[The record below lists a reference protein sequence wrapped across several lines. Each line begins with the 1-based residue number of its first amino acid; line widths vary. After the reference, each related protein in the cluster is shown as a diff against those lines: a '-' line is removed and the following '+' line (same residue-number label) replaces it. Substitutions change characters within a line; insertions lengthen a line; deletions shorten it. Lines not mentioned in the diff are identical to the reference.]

1 MKKKAQ
7 AKLVYLCLVLISL
20 IALCCSCQTSIV
32 PPSDTEILTPPVASQ
47 TIPPVSSATT
57 TPNASHSMTPT
68 ATSSDVVSTDPMI
81 KMALNKYAHSI
92 TLSPDKRWLAIGTY
106 INDYN
111 YTVWVKDILD
121 SPNSDWI
128 ELFSKDTPLL
138 DASNVKFSPDGKYL
152 AVVTNNEIWFY
163 QTGDWKHRQRY
174 AYETYL
180 RYFCWSPDSQGIAVA
195 IQSNGNI
202 LYYLKM
208 DGTKVPLLKYTD
220 VFPEGEPELDPT
232 TKVYSE
238 MDFFHWGPSWSP
250 DGKKLAYVT
259 YRESG
264 VELWTLAI
272 ASGKKEMLASGIK
285 GYQPIWSPDGKKI
298 ALIGAEILVFDVEK
312 KTLSSFLA
320 GNIILTLDYVWSPD
334 GSRLALHTYP
344 GRGDGGV
351 YSVNIQTG
359 ETKLMQS
366 GTWDIYA
373 WTQDNSILLY
383 DMMEIE
389 FELVPLVNGMAI
401 TPTPFPA
408 TSTPGVL
415 TGPTPTKIVPYAAVS
430 SQIVTIEAPELSL
443 FTVLS
448 PDRKWIALPQWIG
461 TNVYV
466 GDIRNPDNPIWTKI
480 LPEDQTGRNEYQTEF
495 SPDGKWLAAVSYS
508 DVWFFQTGDW
518 QNPKHYSVK
527 LWSDYFAWSPDSQ
540 GISIQIK
547 ENGNIVEYL
556 TIDGMLTPLLQWSD
570 VFPES
575 ESARSTLENN
585 RSGPTWSP
593 DGKKLA
599 YMAIY
604 DGYNELWTL
613 NVVTGEKEMLY
624 RGVIGVNPL
633 WSPDGK
639 KIALNN
645 GDIEIYNLE
654 TKILST
660 FYSDGNPNG
669 GPVSLGNT
677 FFWSPDSSQIAS
689 EYDDAYHRGIY
700 VFSIASE
707 ERHAIVSGVTDLY
720 SWNRDGYMLALYP
733 DTGEILE
740 IIPLEKKQ

>member
-1 MKKKAQ
+1 MRKRKRLAGCI
-7 AKLVYLCLVLISL
+7 YLMLLL
-20 IALCCSCQTSIV
+20 IALSIFCSSCQSPVISSPVVETKTLTDSS
-32 PPSDTEILTPPVASQ
+32 PAPSVTL
-47 TIPPVSSATT
+47 
-57 TPNASHSMTPT
+57 TPT
-68 ATSSDVVSTDPMI
+68 ASPSESQTTTSSEIISSDPMI
-81 KMALNKYAHSI
+81 KMTLNNIAISI
-92 TLSPDKRWLAIGTY
+92 ALSPDGRWLAIGTFL
-106 INDYN
+106 DDSTF
-111 YTVWVKDILD
+111 TVWIKDMVEPI
-121 SPNSDWI
+121 SSEWI
-128 ELFSKDTPLL
+128 ELFTDATPLL
-138 DASNVKFSPDGKYL
+138 DAPNVKFSPDGKNL
-152 AVVTNNEIWFY
+152 AIVTTNEIWFY
-163 QTGDWKHRQRY
+163 NTGDWKHRQRF
-174 AYETYL
+174 AAETYM
-180 RYFCWSPDSQGIAVA
+180 RFYNWSPDNQGIAVA

-232 TKVYSE
+232 AKVYSD

-264 VELWTLAI
+264 VELWTLEI

-285 GYQPIWSPDGKKI
+285 GYKPIWSPDGKKI
-298 ALIGAEILVFDVEK
+298 ALIGAEILVFDVEN
-312 KTLSSFLA
+312 KTLTSYLT
-320 GNIILTLDYVWSPD
+320 GNFILTLDYIWSPD
-334 GSRLALHTYP
+334 SSRLALHTHP
-344 GRGDGGV
+344 MNGDGGV
-351 YSVNIQTG
+351 YSVNVQTG
-359 ETKLMQS
+359 ETQLMQS

-373 WTQDNSILLY
+373 WTYDNEILLY
-383 DMMEIE
+383 DIMESE
-389 FELVPLVNGMAI
+389 FELAPLVNGVAI

-415 TGPTPTKIVPYAAVS
+415 SGPAPTKIVPYSAVS
-430 SQIVTIEAPELSL
+430 SQAVTIEAPELSL

-448 PDRKWIALPQWIG
+448 PDRQWIALPQWIG

-466 GDIRNPDNPIWTKI
+466 GDIRNPANPVWTKI
-480 LPEDQTGRNEYQTEF
+480 LPEDQTGSEEYQTEF

-518 QNPKHYSVK
+518 QNPKHYSYR

-547 ENGNIVEYL
+547 ENGNIVSYL
-556 TIDGMLTPLLQWSD
+556 TIEGSLTPLLQWGD

-575 ESARSTLENN
+575 DSARPSLDNN

-593 DGKKLA
+593 DGKQLA
-599 YMAIY
+599 YMSIH
-604 DGYNELWTL
+604 DGYNELWVLTIA
-613 NVVTGEKEMLY
+613 TGEKEMLY
-624 RGVIGVNPL
+624 RGVIGVSPL

-660 FYSDGNPNG
+660 FYSDGDSNG

-689 EYDDAYHRGIY
+689 QYDDAVHRGIY

-707 ERHAIVSGVTDLY
+707 ERHVVVPGVTDIY
-720 SWNRDGYMLALYP
+720 SWTRDGYMLVLYP

-740 IIPLEKKQ
+740 IIPLEKNQ